1 MKNVSAELKA
11 FLDTSKSFHACDLY
25 ELTLQSGVVYRYA
38 DYGLPVLL
46 SDGRLFASSKRPVFK
61 RGKLKMS
68 SKIEVDKLSVTF
80 YIDGGDMVGGVPM
93 MQVAHSGGLDESTMS
108 LYRCFMSSPG
118 VVVGTVC
125 MFSGYVEIKSGGG
138 LELALEVKSAVQRL
152 NVDYPLQKY
161 YPTCPWSLY
170 STGCG
175 LDIRNWK
182 MAGTVV
188 SAESASIIRV
198 SVLSETDGYYNEGG
212 VEFTG
217 GALAGITAPVRR
229 SWDVSGNT
237 KIEFLMPLAAL
248 PSYGDSVQVYPGCD
262 KTPAT
267 CESKFS
273 NYLHNRAAP
282 FVPLKE
288 TIV

>member
-1 MKNVSAELKA
+1 MKNVSAELKT
-11 FLDTSKSFHACDLY
+11 FLDTAKSFHVCDLY

-46 SDGRLFASSKRPVFK
+46 PDGRLFASSKRPVFK

-68 SKIEVDKLSVTF
+68 SKIEVDKLSGTF
-80 YIDGGDMVGGVPM
+80 YIDGGDVIGGVPM

-118 VVVGTVC
+118 SVVGTVC

-175 LDIRNWK
+175 LDIGNWK
-182 MAGTVV
+182 KAGTVV

-198 SVLSETDGYYNEGG
+198 SVLSEMDGYYNEGG

-248 PSYGDSVQVYPGCD
+248 PSYGDTVLVYPGCD

-273 NYLHNRAAP
+273 NYLHNRATP